1 MRAAFLSFTDGLHRL
16 TRGVCIAALAVIV
29 TGQLAVVILRYGFGI
44 GFLELQDAVAY
55 AFAALVVLGLPVALY
70 DDAHVRVDVFRE
82 RQSQRVRARFDLAGL
97 ALFLVP
103 VFGLTLWYVWPDI
116 AYSWS
121 IREGSIETGG
131 LPGFF
136 LVKTCLPI
144 ACVLMLLQGV
154 ARAIRPADG

>member
-1 MRAAFLSFTDGLHRL
+1 MRSAFLSLADILHRL
-16 TRGVCIAALAVIV
+16 TRTVCIAALAVIV
-29 TGQLAVVILRYGFGI
+29 VGQLAVVILRYGFGI

-82 RQSQRVRARFDLAGL
+82 GQSLRTRAWFDLSGL
-97 ALFLVP
+97 VLFLLP
-103 VFGLTLWYVWPDI
+103 VFGLTLWHVWPDI
-116 AYSWS
+116 TYSWS

-136 LVKTCLPI
+136 LVKSCLPV
-144 ACVLMLLQGV
+144 ACGLMILQGV
-154 ARAIRPADG
+154 ARAVRRADG

>member
-1 MRAAFLSFTDGLHRL
+1 MRAAFLSLADALHRL
-16 TRGVCIAALAVIV
+16 TRAVCIAALAVIV

-82 RQSQRVRARFDLAGL
+82 GQTPRTRARFDLAGL
-97 ALFLVP
+97 VLFLVP
-103 VFGLTLWYVWPDI
+103 VFGLTLWHVWPDVT
-116 AYSWS
+116 YSWS

-144 ACVLMLLQGV
+144 ACALMMLQGV
-154 ARAIRPADG
+154 ARVLRPADG